1 MISAIMTSTVSS
13 IFVAVLA
20 LVSRCFILVRSIV
33 HDAFLRIRLS
43 LRDWLVCAPRGLV
56 CCQLGSE
63 PVGQFYSFS
72 QFCETTLRCGWRSRR
87 WWCRKRGECPEFLGS
102 TGKEGFGT
110 FPGRRCPKLNRCLL
124 TLESYFF
131 ALDLLDDLFDL
142 DSDGEKSIALKSM
155 VGIAIDDAAFSDR
168 GLSQEK
174 DLDGV
179 EGLFVVEFGSHW
191 HLG

>member
-1 MISAIMTSTVSS
+1 M
-13 IFVAVLA
+13 
-20 LVSRCFILVRSIV
+20 
-33 HDAFLRIRLS
+33 
-43 LRDWLVCAPRGLV
+43 
-56 CCQLGSE
+56 
-63 PVGQFYSFS
+63 
-72 QFCETTLRCGWRSRR
+72 
-87 WWCRKRGECPEFLGS
+87 
-102 TGKEGFGT
+102 
-110 FPGRRCPKLNRCLL
+110 L

-179 EGLFVVEFGSHW
+179 EGLFVVEFGSH
-191 HLG
+191 